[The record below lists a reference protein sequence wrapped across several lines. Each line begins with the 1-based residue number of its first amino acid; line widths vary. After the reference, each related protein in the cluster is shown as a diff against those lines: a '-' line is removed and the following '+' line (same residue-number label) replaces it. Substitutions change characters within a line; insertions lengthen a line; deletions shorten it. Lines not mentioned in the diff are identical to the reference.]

1 VLSIIQRWKD
11 KAWTPEK
18 VPLSDAAHGAGA
30 QSLKLYHAYQERLA
44 TLNATDFGDLL
55 LLTLGLLQKH
65 PDTLAAYH
73 QRFKYILVDE
83 YQDTNV
89 AQYLWLRLLAQGHGN
104 LCCVGDD
111 DQSIYGWRGAEVE
124 NILRFE
130 QDFPGAQ
137 IIRLEQNYRST
148 PHILGAAGG
157 LIHHNRG
164 RLGKTLWTETDQ
176 GEPVH
181 VQACWDGAEEARTIA
196 NTIED
201 LQRGGVALTEMAI
214 LVRAGY
220 QTREFEERLL
230 AVGIPHRVLGGQRFY
245 ERQEIR
251 DALAYLRL
259 VHQPRDDL
267 AFERILNTPK
277 RGLGD
282 SALQELHVTAR
293 DAGTSL
299 CEAAAH
305 AVQSN
310 SLRPQAR
317 RALNQF
323 LDDLARWRR
332 QANDVHHS
340 ALAQQVLDE
349 SGYTAMWQNDPAPEA
364 PGRLENLREL
374 VRAMEEYGS
383 LSEFIEHVTLVADN
397 NADTAQEAV
406 SIMTLHAAKGLEFRA
421 VFLPGWEEGV
431 FPNPRALEENGE
443 AGLEEE
449 RRLAYV
455 GITRARERAFIYHA
469 SSRRIFGH
477 WQSLSPSRFLAELP
491 EDHIQRDSLQ
501 GTGGGW
507 SASRF
512 GSASEHSGWPKTLE
526 RADNPAFQRYRERQQ
541 PVLELSANRTA
552 SSGGSRGDG
561 TPAKKPAG
569 AGFRPGD
576 AVTHATF
583 GAGRVVAV
591 NGPHLEVAFDTSGSK
606 KLMASFVK
614 RA

>member
-1 VLSIIQRWKD
+1 MLSIIQRWKD
-11 KAWTPEK
+11 KALTPEK
-18 VPLSDAAHGAGA
+18 VPLSDASHGAGA
-30 QSLKLYHAYQERLA
+30 QALKLYHAYQERLA

-55 LLTLGLLQKH
+55 LLTLELLRKH
-65 PDTLAAYH
+65 PDILAGYH
-73 QRFKYILVDE
+73 QRFRYILVDE

-130 QDFPGAQ
+130 ADFPGAQ

-164 RLGKTLWTETDQ
+164 RLGKTLWTESHQ
-176 GEPVH
+176 GEPVQ
-181 VQACWDGAEEARTIA
+181 VQACWDGQEEARTIA
-196 NTIED
+196 TTIED
-201 LQRGGVALTEMAI
+201 MRREGVGFADMAI

-230 AVGIPHRVLGGQRFY
+230 AVGIPHRVVGGQRFY

-259 VHQPRDDL
+259 VHSPRDDL
-267 AFERILNTPK
+267 AFERIINLPK
-277 RGLGD
+277 RGVGE
-282 SALQELHVTAR
+282 ATLQELHTLSRA
-293 DAGTSL
+293 AGISL
-299 CEAAAH
+299 CEAAAQ
-305 AVQSN
+305 AVQGN
-310 SLRPQAR
+310 ALRPQVR
-317 RALNQF
+317 RTLLQF
-323 LDDLARWRR
+323 LDDLARWRT
-332 QANDVHHS
+332 QANTLHHS

-383 LSEFIEHVTLVADN
+383 LAEFIEHVTLVADN
-397 NADTAQEAV
+397 TADATVDAV
-406 SIMTLHAAKGLEFRA
+406 GIMTLHAAKGLEFRV

-477 WQSLSPSRFLAELP
+477 WQSLAPSRFLSELP
-491 EDHIQRDSLQ
+491 EAHIIRNTLQ
-501 GTGGGW
+501 GTGGSAGGW
-507 SASRF
+507 
-512 GSASEHSGWPKTLE
+512 GHSTSWATLE
-526 RADNPAFQRYRERQQ
+526 RAENPAFNRYRASST
-541 PVLELSANRTA
+541 PVLELAATRTGPTGRSSATQAA
-552 SSGGSRGDG
+552 SAH
-561 TPAKKPAG
+561 TTKPG
-569 AGFRPGD
+569 GFRPGD
-576 AVTHATF
+576 AVSHEKF
-583 GAGRVVAV
+583 GAGRITAV
-591 NGPHLEVAFDTSGSK
+591 HGPHVEVAFDAVGSK

-614 RA
+614 KA